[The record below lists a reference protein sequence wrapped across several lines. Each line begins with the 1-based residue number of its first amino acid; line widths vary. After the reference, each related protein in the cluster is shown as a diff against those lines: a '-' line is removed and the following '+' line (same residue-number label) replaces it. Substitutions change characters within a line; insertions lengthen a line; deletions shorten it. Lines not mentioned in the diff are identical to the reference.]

1 MRPEFEE
8 LGFNRELISRDRE
21 VCLNLAHCYESFD
34 NSNKIESASRDH
46 IIIAATYLR
55 RAAAHSL
62 ILDEAPNAFSYF
74 ERAANLYVD
83 ANMAYGL
90 LLASFSPQVF
100 SKLIHVFNNNENHS
114 DHKNTMYV
122 ALARSFNRDFPVDSV
137 NRDFPIYS
145 ESHILESLQ
154 PYRSFPMGILGIP
167 LGAHLDLAAA
177 SQGDY
182 STMVEVLA
190 PIFNAYNIAV
200 QTAKRDIFHWQRMAF
215 PFHPAEPDIF
225 SLVQLAT
232 ARDSKRRS
240 YMREIT
246 DSFHIADDTR
256 TLLSGIIDS
265 MYGSNHEI

>member
-1 MRPEFEE
+1 MRPEFEN
-8 LGFNRELISRDRE
+8 LGFNRELISRDCE
-21 VCLNLAHCYESFD
+21 VCLKLAHCYENFN
-34 NSNKIESASRDH
+34 NSNEIESVTRDH
-46 IIIAATYLR
+46 IIVAATYFR

-62 ILDEAPNAFSYF
+62 ILDEVPNAFSYF
-74 ERAANLYVD
+74 EKAASLYVD

-90 LLASFSPQVF
+90 LLASFSPQVL
-100 SKLIHVFNNNENHS
+100 SELILVFLTNNRNHI
-114 DHKNTMYV
+114 DHRNTMYV
-122 ALARSFNRDFPVDSV
+122 ALAQSV
-137 NRDFPIYS
+137 NRDFPTDR

-154 PYRSFPMGILGIP
+154 PYRSFPMGILSIP

-182 STMVEVLA
+182 STIAASQGDYSTMIEVLS

-265 MYGSNHEI
+265 MYGST

>member
-1 MRPEFEE
+1 MRPEFEN

-21 VCLNLAHCYESFD
+21 VCLKLAHCYEGFD
-34 NSNKIESASRDH
+34 NSNKIESATRDH
-46 IIIAATYLR
+46 IIVAATYFR

-62 ILDEAPNAFSYF
+62 ILDEALNAFSYF

-90 LLASFSPQVF
+90 LLASFSPQAL
-100 SKLIHVFNNNENHS
+100 SELIHVFLANDENHS
-114 DHKNTMYV
+114 DHNNTMYV
-122 ALARSFNRDFPVDSV
+122 ALALSV
-137 NRDFPIYS
+137 NRVFSVDS
-145 ESHILESLQ
+145 EPHILESLQHILESLQ

-177 SQGDY
+177 SQSDY
-182 STMVEVLA
+182 STMTEVLS

-232 ARDSKRRS
+232 ARDSERRL

-246 DSFHIADDTR
+246 DSFPIADDTR
-256 TLLSGIIDS
+256 MLLSGIIDS
-265 MYGSNHEI
+265 MYGST